1 MGPADL
7 AVVATLAEARSYSE
21 AARRLGVAHTTVARR
36 VRELEA
42 YYSAKLFER
51 GESGVSP
58 TIEGERLVALARR
71 LEADLAAVG
80 RDIRGQD
87 QTLSGHIR
95 LSTVDALAWR
105 YMETLA
111 GFRRN
116 NPRIELSIDISQA
129 VRSLS
134 RREAEMALRLSNA
147 PDETLH
153 GRRIGQFR
161 FLPVVRD
168 DLLEQFGVD
177 GLPWVEFGDRDCAAP
192 TTKWMKAN
200 VGAERVGANVPT
212 PLLMLRAVQAGLGA
226 GLVPAELMEGQAGL
240 HVLDDRP
247 AFEMGIW
254 LLTAP
259 ELRGLARIRAVFD
272 AFAGRA

>member
-7 AVVATLAEARSYSE
+7 AVVATLADARSYSE

-51 GESGVSP
+51 GENGVSP
-58 TIEGERLVALARR
+58 TMEGERLVALARR
-71 LEADLAAVG
+71 LESDLVAVE

-105 YMETLA
+105 YMATLA
-111 GFRRN
+111 SFRRT
-116 NPRIELSIDISQA
+116 NPGIELSIDISQA

-134 RREAEMALRLSNA
+134 RREAEMGLRLSNA

-161 FLPVVRD
+161 FVPVVRK
-168 DLLEQFGVD
+168 DLLEELGAD

-192 TTKWMKAN
+192 TAKWMKAN
-200 VGAERVGANVPT
+200 VAAERIGANVPT
-212 PLLMLRAVQAGLGA
+212 PLLMLRAIQAGMGA
-226 GLVPAELMEGQAGL
+226 GLVPAELVEGRADL
-240 HVLDDRP
+240 RILDEQP

-272 AFAGRA
+272 AFAGRI

>member
-7 AVVATLAEARSYSE
+7 AVVAVLADAQSYSE

-58 TIEGERLVALARR
+58 TVEGERLVALARR
-71 LEADLAAVG
+71 LEADLAAVE

-87 QTLSGHIR
+87 QTLSGHVR

-111 GFRRN
+111 AFRRR
-116 NPRIELSIDISQA
+116 NPRIELSVDVSQA

-134 RREAEMALRLSNA
+134 RREAEMGLRLSNA

-161 FLPVVRD
+161 FVPVVRE
-168 DLLEQFGVD
+168 DLIERLGAEGV
-177 GLPWVEFGDRDCAAP
+177 PWVEFGDRDCAAP
-192 TTKWMKAN
+192 TAKWMKAN
-200 VGAERVGANVPT
+200 ISAERIGANVPT
-212 PLLMLRAVQAGLGA
+212 PLLMLRAVQSGLGA
-226 GLVPAELMEGQAGL
+226 GLVPLELIDGQAGL
-240 HVLDDRP
+240 RVLDDSP

-272 AFAGRA
+272 AFAGR

>member
-7 AVVATLAEARSYSE
+7 AVVAALADARSYSE

-51 GESGVSP
+51 GERGVSP
-58 TIEGERLVALARR
+58 TAEGERLVALARQ
-71 LEADLAAVG
+71 LEADLSAVE

-87 QTLSGHIR
+87 HTLSGHVR

-111 GFRRN
+111 AFRRS
-116 NPRIELSIDISQA
+116 NPRIELSVDISPA

-134 RREAEMALRLSNA
+134 RREAEMGLRLSNA
-147 PDETLH
+147 PDEALH

-161 FLPVVRD
+161 FLPVVRE
-168 DLLEQFGVD
+168 DLCDQLGVN

-192 TTKWMKAN
+192 TARWMTAN
-200 VGAERVGANVPT
+200 VAPERIGANVPS
-212 PLLMLRAVQAGLGA
+212 PLLMLRAIQAGLGA
-226 GLVPAELMEGQAGL
+226 GLVPAELVAGQAGL
-240 HVLDDRP
+240 RVLDDQP

-272 AFAGRA
+272 AFAGRG